1 MTTDFQATIST
12 FSADDIEAH
21 LCGLGQLLQ
30 ACVHGGAGVHFVL
43 PFTEKDA
50 EVFWIEKVGPAVKD
64 GARVLLVARKD
75 GRVAGSVQLDTDTP
89 PNQPHRAEVSKLLV
103 HPDFRRQGIARAL
116 MAELERHAGALGR
129 SLMTLDTVTGDNA
142 EPLYTAL
149 GYKPV
154 GVLPG
159 YSLNPA
165 GDRLDSTTIMYKV
178 L

>member
-1 MTTDFQATIST
+1 MTKNSQATIST

-21 LCGLGQLLQ
+21 LDGLGRLLQ

-50 EVFWIEKVGPAVKD
+50 EAFWSEKVRPAVKD
-64 GARVLLVARKD
+64 GARVLLVAQKE
-75 GRVAGSVQLDTDTP
+75 GRIAGSVQLDTDTP

-116 MAELERHAGALGR
+116 IAALEQHAAAAGR
-129 SLMTLDTVTGDNA
+129 NLMTLDTVTGDNA
-142 EPLYTAL
+142 EPLYTSM

-165 GDRLDSTTIMYKV
+165 GDRLVSTTIMYK
-178 L
+178 LL

>member
-1 MTTDFQATIST
+1 MTKDRQATLST
-12 FSADDIEAH
+12 FSTDDIEAH
-21 LCGLGQLLQ
+21 ISSLGGLLQ

-50 EVFWIEKVGPAVKD
+50 EVFWIEKVRPAIKD
-64 GARVLLVARKD
+64 GTRVLLVARKD
-75 GRVAGSVQLDTDTP
+75 GRIAGSVQLDTDTP

-103 HPDFRRQGIARAL
+103 HPEFRRQGIARAL
-116 MAELERHAGALGR
+116 MAELERHASGLGR

-142 EPLYTAL
+142 EPLYTSL